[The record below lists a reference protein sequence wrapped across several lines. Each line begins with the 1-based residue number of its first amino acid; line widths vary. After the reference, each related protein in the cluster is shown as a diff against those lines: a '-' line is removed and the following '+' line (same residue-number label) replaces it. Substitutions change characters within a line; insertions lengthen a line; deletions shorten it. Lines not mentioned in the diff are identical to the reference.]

1 MSTWLITGCS
11 TGLGRALA
19 EAVIAAGHNAV
30 VTARDAEKVAD
41 LAVDNTD
48 RVLALP
54 LDVTDTTQITNAV
67 SQAEEKIGGVDV
79 LVNNAGYGYRAAVE
93 EGDDADI
100 RKLFE
105 TQFFGAVAVIKAV
118 LPEMRARR
126 SGAIVNISTIGV
138 QIMPAGSGY
147 YAASKAALEGMSGSL
162 YGELKPLG
170 ISVTVVEPGA
180 FRTDFAGRSLTQS
193 STVIE
198 DYADTAGKRR
208 KEHDTVHGTQPGD
221 PAKAAKAIVT
231 AVESDEPPAFLL
243 LGNDALNTYRRVPK
257 QDSRASR
264 LGNTSP
270 QAPTSSFKE
279 SGGYESGSRPSAVK
293 PVRRRSVL
301 EKREY
306 GDDPTMDGCSRD
318 AQLGEDRVDVLLH
331 C

>member
-54 LDVTDTTQITNAV
+54 LDVTDTAQITNAV
-67 SQAEEKIGGVDV
+67 SQAEEKFGGVDV

-162 YGELKPLG
+162 YGELKPLD
-170 ISVTVVEPGA
+170 SVTVVEPGA